1 MVGPIKLGVIGIN
14 EGNGHPFSFSAIING
29 FDDEGMKN
37 SGWDVIYN
45 YIKIRDASEFGF
57 DNVQVTH
64 AWTQDPEQTKKLA
77 KASKI
82 PNIVLDVNDML
93 DEVDGVLIA
102 RDDYETHYPLAKA
115 FLEKGKF
122 VFIDKPLSLEIAELK
137 FFKKYLESAK
147 LMSCAGARYAREL
160 DEIRGN
166 IDHFGEVK
174 LIRGTVVNSMEKY
187 GIHMLDGIF
196 SVTGFQAKSV
206 SCLQAKHTSLMI
218 KNTDNSLIYIDALG
232 SSAKTLQFD
241 FWSDKKR
248 FHAETN
254 DNFTMFRR
262 LLADFIQMIRTE
274 KPAIEPELVINSMKV
289 LIAANISKKENREV
303 EIDEITI

>member
-1 MVGPIKLGVIGIN
+1 MVAPIKLGIIGIN

-37 SGWDVIYN
+37 SGWDVIYD
-45 YIKIRDASEFGF
+45 YLKIRDASEFGF

-64 AWTQDPEQTKKLA
+64 VWTQDPEQTKKIA

-82 PNIVLDVNDML
+82 PNIVIDVNDML
-93 DEVDGVLIA
+93 DEVDGLLIA
-102 RDDYETHYPLAKA
+102 RDDYETHYPLAKT

-122 VFIDKPLSLEIAELK
+122 VFIDKPLSLETEELR
-137 FFKKYLESAK
+137 FFRKYLEDGK

-166 IDHFGEVK
+166 IDSFGDMK
-174 LIRGTVVNSMEKY
+174 LIRGAVVNSMEKY

-196 SVTGFQAKSV
+196 GVTGFQVKSV
-206 SCLQAKHTSLMI
+206 SCFDAKYTSMRI

-232 SSAKTLQFD
+232 KSSKTLQFD
-241 FWSDKKR
+241 FWSDEKR

-254 DNFTMFRR
+254 DNFSMFRR
-262 LLADFIQMIRTE
+262 LLADFIKMIRAK
-274 KPAIEPELVINSMKV
+274 KPTVDPELVINTMKV
-289 LIAANISKKENREV
+289 LIAANLSRKENRE
-303 EIDEITI
+303 IQLDEITI